1 MMYMISD
8 EIGLEESS
16 KLRGSI
22 EFSIKQDSLPLK
34 MEMPAVKLKKKL
46 EIIVKHGKQRGN
58 TGTNTAKLF

>member
-1 MMYMISD
+1 MMFMISD
-8 EIGLEESS
+8 EIGLEESD

-22 EFSIKQDSLPLK
+22 EFSIKQDISPLK

-58 TGTNTAKLF
+58 TGANSAQLF

>member
-1 MMYMISD
+1 MISD
-8 EIGLEESS
+8 EIGLEEVD

-22 EFSIKQDSLPLK
+22 EFSIKQDLLPLK

-58 TGTNTAKLF
+58 TGTNSAQLF